1 MLVGGTSIAQLI
13 GILASPALSRLYT
26 PEQFGVLGSLIAVTG
41 IISLVGSLKYEMAI
55 VLENNDKDVEA
66 LQFLSHI
73 VLVVVTIISGLAI
86 IASPYWLWELEGKIE
101 VIQLL
106 PWAIVIIFFSGLYN
120 ALYSRYNREKSYG
133 EMAQVQILKR
143 VSHVSVQLLIGVIS
157 GSTLGLVFGNVFGV
171 LIPVLFI
178 FFRKRSFFNYKKIEF
193 ERVRKVAKRY
203 IKFPIYT
210 APQSLLNLIS
220 GQLPVFVLGYFFTM
234 SVVGAYFFAIKIVQ
248 LPAMLIGSSVRR
260 VFFKEVAEIVEDV
273 PAIDKLYTKTI
284 YALSAVVL
292 IPTIIVFFY
301 GSFLFKLVF
310 GVDWEMSGHFASW
323 MVLWYGT
330 TIIGGPARSLFLSLE
345 KQKLIFILDAILVV
359 VRGIVLILLAKFS
372 TPLIAIAVF
381 SLITMCSNLLGVVG
395 WKIYFIR
402 KLNV

>member
-1 MLVGGTSIAQLI
+1 MVGGTSIAQLI